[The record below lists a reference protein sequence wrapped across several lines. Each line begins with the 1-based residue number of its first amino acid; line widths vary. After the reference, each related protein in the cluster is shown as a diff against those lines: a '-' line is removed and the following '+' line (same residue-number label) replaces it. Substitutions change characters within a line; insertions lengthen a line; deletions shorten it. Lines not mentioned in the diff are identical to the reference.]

1 MGIRRKQVT
10 EGCDSEQIWGQMEV
24 AEAQLGKL
32 GIAKCVKSLSGERTA
47 PYLAGSAWR
56 CVPHLVCEGGN
67 RDRSA
72 ILWGIPP
79 SCDVDEVL
87 I

>member
-1 MGIRRKQVT
+1 MGIPRKQVT

-56 CVPHLVCEGGN
+56 CVPLL
-67 RDRSA
+67 SSFA
-72 ILWGIPP
+72 IGEIEIRAPYFGSYTP
-79 SCDVDEVL
+79 RVM
-87 I
+87 